1 MHSTERRA
9 LLLLAGLAVAGHGV
23 RLLALRPGDAPGAVE
38 LLSTASDGSA
48 AAHKDSSVA
57 LARPLE
63 PGERIDLDRA
73 PPREIARLP
82 RVGLA
87 LAKRIVADRETRGPF
102 GGPAG
107 LDRVPGVG
115 PGLLRE
121 IAPFAAFSGTPTPGA
136 PGPPP
141 APSGAAAPPLALNS
155 ATVAQLDSLPGIGP
169 ARAAAIVRERERH
182 GPFTSL
188 EDLARVPG
196 VSPAMVRKLHE
207 LVRVP

>member
-1 MHSTERRA
+1 MSRSERTA
-9 LLLLAGLAVAGHGV
+9 LLLLLSLALLGQGIRWWVSRPDEAPGDV
-23 RLLALRPGDAPGAVE
+23 QLLAALPPRSP
-38 LLSTASDGSA
+38 
-48 AAHKDSSVA
+48 AAHRDSILA
-57 LARPLE
+57 LSRPLE

-136 PGPPP
+136 PGPAP